1 MKIFYL
7 IIFLSS
13 FSLIAQQG
21 QIKWTSFEDAIKKH
35 QQQPK
40 EIFIDV
46 YTDWCGWCKKM
57 DQSTFADKEVA
68 DYINNN
74 FYAVKLDA
82 EMKRE
87 IFMNGDT
94 LRFMKFG
101 RSGAH
106 ELAVRLLGGKMSYP
120 SYVILDE
127 KLGIKKLIKGYKS
140 KFQLFQSIEA
150 KLN

>member
-21 QIKWTSFEDAIKKH
+21 QIKWTSFEDAIKKY

-57 DQSTFADKEVA
+57 DKTTYKNDVIVKYINDLPKEMRADK
-68 DYINNN
+68 
-74 FYAVKLDA
+74 
-82 EMKRE
+82 
-87 IFMNGDT
+87 
-94 LRFMKFG
+94 
-101 RSGAH
+101 
-106 ELAVRLLGGKMSYP
+106 
-120 SYVILDE
+120 
-127 KLGIKKLIKGYKS
+127 
-140 KFQLFQSIEA
+140 
-150 KLN
+150 